1 MRHKTSHFL
10 QNDVTGY
17 ITTKLRYELPHEH
30 SNNSLLPPPPNLIV
44 PKLSTSHKVT

>member
-17 ITTKLRYELPHEH
+17 ITTKLRYELRDEH
-30 SNNSLLPPPPNLIV
+30 SNNSLLPPPNLIV